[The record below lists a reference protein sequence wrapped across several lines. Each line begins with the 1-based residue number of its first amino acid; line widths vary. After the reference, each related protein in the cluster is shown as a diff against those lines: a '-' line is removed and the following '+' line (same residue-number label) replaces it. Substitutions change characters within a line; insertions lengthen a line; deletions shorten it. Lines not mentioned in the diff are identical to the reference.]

1 MVDDSKKKI
10 IYDRGGEENRSG
22 LTIHWMNRKGLKAA
36 YHPKFA
42 LSLSSTSETSTASAA
57 NTIDDQALA
66 ISKLQN
72 ELELSK
78 KSLKDI
84 LEHIK
89 LKLAQVDHL
98 ERDKSALMTTY
109 QNDVDAFQNTIK
121 SLKSE
126 VAVYEKK
133 CLNAEAAI
141 SSLEVREKI
150 WNMT

>member
-10 IYDRGGEENRSG
+10 INDRGGEEKFGG
-22 LTIHWMNRKGLKAA
+22 LTIHWMNRKQLKKAA

-78 KSLKDI
+78 KSLKDMI
-84 LEHIK
+84 LK
-89 LKLAQVDHL
+89 VAQVDHS

-109 QNDVDAFQNTIK
+109 QNDVDAFQDTIQ
-121 SLKSE
+121 SLQGE